1 MSKALVLE
9 KHFDLSKIKLDL
21 SKELNFAGDIIV
33 KDHFKRLNVGTGVS
47 GKGLK
52 PLKQS
57 TINRKGN
64 DTVLVDKDKMRRL
77 VRSRASKSKQFVN
90 IHPGK
95 KQLRGKVTNQ
105 QIGLYHQTGA
115 GNLPK
120 REWFGITKESEKK
133 CLKAVELRIEKLLRD
148 A

>member
-1 MSKALVLE
+1 MSRSIVLE
-9 KHFDLSKIKLDL
+9 KHFDLNKIKLDL

-33 KDHFKRLNVGTGVS
+33 KDHFKRLNKGIGIKGTQMKS
-47 GKGLK
+47 
-52 PLKQS
+52 LKQS
-57 TINRKGN
+57 TINRKGH
-64 DTVLVDKDKMRRL
+64 DTILVDQDKMRKL
-77 VRSRASKSKQFVN
+77 VRSRASKSKQVVN

-120 REWFGITKESEKK
+120 REWFGITKKAEKQA
-133 CLKAVELRIEKLLRD
+133 LKAVELRIEKLLEN

>member
-33 KDHFKRLNVGTGVS
+33 KDHFKRLNVGTDVN

-52 PLKQS
+52 LLKQS
-57 TINRKGN
+57 TINKKGN
-64 DTVLVDKDKMRRL
+64 DQVLVDEDKMRKL

-120 REWFGITKESEKK
+120 REWFGITKKAEQQ

>member
-1 MSKALVLE
+1 VSKALVLE

-33 KDHFKRLNVGTGVS
+33 KDHFERLNKGIGFKGTQMKS
-47 GKGLK
+47 LK
-52 PLKQS
+52 KS
-57 TINRKGN
+57 TIKRKGH
-64 DTVLVDKDKMRRL
+64 DTILVDEDKMRRL

-120 REWFGITKESEKK
+120 REWFGISKK
-133 CLKAVELRIEKLLRD
+133 AEQQSLKAVELRIEKLLRD